1 MLLQLFQIAN
11 RLQVGMLV
19 YARVSLAN
27 RDMET
32 EIECFDAASGK
43 AEGFGELK
51 GGMMITTSLE
61 FARQ

>member
-1 MLLQLFQIAN
+1 
-11 RLQVGMLV
+11 MLV

-32 EIECFDAASGK
+32 EIECFDPATGK
-43 AEGFGELK
+43 SEGFGEVK
-51 GGMMITTSLE
+51 GGLMMTTSLE